1 MELRLGE
8 LQLKI
13 FRNLSSREYKNI
25 AGLAKELNKS
35 LTRVSIA
42 LKDLESKGF
51 VETKKYGISKEM
63 VLSDNKHSLL
73 LKTFI
78 SEHYHMKFEKT
89 LSGSTLEV
97 LLPIACSKVKF
108 QGIVMLSGCSSA
120 TVKRTIKKLREFG
133 IVALDK
139 EFYYFI
145 SLHHKLLSDFVKEFQ
160 SYINLKLALSFSNTS
175 VILWQGGK
183 EFLIKTGEERKKDNF
198 FPTCYERMSG
208 YGIKLLLTNF
218 RYYFYSPFRRNIRM
232 EDAVL
237 HTLVLDT
244 SDARNILY
252 VLMLIAK
259 NVKKIRW
266 NYLDKESGKFG
277 LESVIKNIKDY
288 VKNKGKPKPEFF
300 PSWNEFTEK
309 AEEYDICLK

>member
-1 MELRLGE
+1 MGE

-13 FRNLSSREYKNI
+13 LRKLSGREYKNI
-25 AGLAKELNKS
+25 AGLAKELDKS
-35 LTRVSIA
+35 QTRVSIA

-51 VETKKYGISKEM
+51 VEAKKHGISKEM
-63 VLSDNKHSLL
+63 TLSDNKHSLL

-97 LLPIACSKVKF
+97 LLSPACSKVKF
-108 QGIVMLSGCSSA
+108 QDIVALSGCSSA
-120 TVKRTIKKLREFG
+120 TVKRTMKKLREFG
-133 IVALDK
+133 IVALDR
-139 EFYYFI
+139 EFYY
-145 SLHHKLLSDFVKEFQ
+145 STSPHHKLLSDFVKEFQ
-160 SYINLKLALSFSNTS
+160 SYINLRLALSFSNTS

-183 EFLIKTGEERKKDNF
+183 EFLVKTGEGRKKDNF
-198 FPTCYERMSG
+198 FPTCYERMSD

-237 HTLVLDT
+237 HTLVLDP

-259 NVKKIRW
+259 NAKKIRW
-266 NYLDKESGKFG
+266 KDLEKESSKFG
-277 LESVIKNIKDY
+277 LESAIKNVKDY
-288 VKNKGKPKPEFF
+288 IKNKGKPKPEFF

-309 AEEYDICLK
+309 AGEYDICLK